1 MSTRKSVVTMK
12 QHQKKHA
19 KIAFY
24 GDFDSTN
31 FGNEATL
38 QAILY
43 NLRRFQPNAEVICV
57 STVPQ
62 AAATTHQIKAIP
74 ISKPF
79 FGSWSPR
86 TFLPK
91 AIRYIF
97 LGIPSEPFLW
107 TKGLMALRR
116 TDMFI
121 IAGLGLLTDA
131 YGFLGWGPYN
141 MLKWVLIAKACRSK
155 VLFVSVGAG
164 PVYSRLGKYLI
175 KIALSL
181 ADFRSYRDKSTK
193 RYLMDIGFRAD
204 NDRIYPDLAFSLSK
218 VAISHKYTKQN
229 SRSVV
234 GLGLM
239 DYTGKYSA
247 SAEVYH
253 AYMENLGVFVR
264 WLRDQENDVR
274 LLIGDL
280 WDTRMTKRLRGL
292 LREQLS
298 EGDNAHILDDPVASV
313 EELLSQIAETDVVVA
328 TRFHN
333 VVFALLC
340 QKPVIAISFHHKC
353 ESLMNAMGLGEYC
366 LDINTLRADALIEKF
381 CDLKTNADRLK
392 PLIKQKTSEFRELLE
407 EQYKL
412 IFEHL

>member
-1 MSTRKSVVTMK
+1 
-12 QHQKKHA
+12 
-19 KIAFY
+19 
-24 GDFDSTN
+24 
-31 FGNEATL
+31 
-38 QAILY
+38 
-43 NLRRFQPNAEVICV
+43 
-57 STVPQ
+57 
-62 AAATTHQIKAIP
+62 
-74 ISKPF
+74 
-79 FGSWSPR
+79 
-86 TFLPK
+86 
-91 AIRYIF
+91 

-107 TKGLMALRR
+107 IKGLMALRR

-131 YGFLGWGPYN
+131 YGLLGWGPYN

-164 PVYSRLGKYLI
+164 PVYGRLGKYFI
-175 KIALSL
+175 KTALSL
-181 ADFRSYRDKSTK
+181 ADFRSYRDESTK
-193 RYLMDIGFRAD
+193 RYLKDIGFRAD
-204 NDRIYPDLAFSLSK
+204 NDRVYPDLAFSLSE
-218 VAISHKYTKQN
+218 VALSHKYSKQDG
-229 SRSVV
+229 RSVV

-247 SAEVYH
+247 SIEVYR
-253 AYMENLGVFVR
+253 AYLENLDVFTR
-264 WLRDQENDVR
+264 WLLNQENDVR

-280 WDTRMTKRLRGL
+280 WDTRMTKQLRGL

-340 QKPVIAISFHHKC
+340 HKPVIAISFHHKC

-392 PLIKQKTSEFRELLE
+392 PLIRQKTSEFRELLE

-412 IFEHL
+412 IFDDLSLRYRAEIRGHF